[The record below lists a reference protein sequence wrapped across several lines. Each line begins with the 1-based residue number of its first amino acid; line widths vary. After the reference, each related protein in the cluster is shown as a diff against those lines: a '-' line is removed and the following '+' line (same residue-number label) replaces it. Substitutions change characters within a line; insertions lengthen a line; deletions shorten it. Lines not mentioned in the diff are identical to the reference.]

1 MKWQENIMYLI
12 AGLGNPTLQYENTRH
27 NAGFGVIDVLSK
39 KYNIPL
45 TEKKHKGLMGRGVIA
60 GVKVILCKPQTY
72 MNLSGECIGEIIDY
86 YDMDP
91 ESDLLVISDDIELD
105 PGRIRIRKKGSAGG
119 HNGLKNIIF
128 MTATDNFPR
137 IKVGVG
143 KKPPE
148 FDLADWVLSRF
159 NDEDKK
165 AVEAAYS
172 DAAEAVELI
181 LAGDIDEAMN
191 RFNGKK

>member
-1 MKWQENIMYLI
+1 
-12 AGLGNPTLQYENTRH
+12 
-27 NAGFGVIDVLSK
+27 
-39 KYNIPL
+39 
-45 TEKKHKGLMGRGVIA
+45 MGRGVIA

-148 FDLADWVLSRF
+148 FDLADWVRSRF

>member
-1 MKWQENIMYLI
+1 MYLI

-27 NAGFGVIDVLSK
+27 NAGFGVIDILSK

-45 TEKKHKGLMGRGVIA
+45 TEKKHKGLLGRGVIE
-60 GVKVILCKPQTY
+60 GIKVILCKPQTY
-72 MNLSGECIGEIIDY
+72 MNLSGECIGEIVDY
-86 YDMDP
+86 YDLDP
-91 ESDLLVISDDIELD
+91 ESELLVISDDIELD

-137 IKVGVG
+137 IKIGVG
-143 KKPPE
+143 KKPAE
-148 FDLADWVLSRF
+148 YDLADWVLSHF
-159 NDEDKK
+159 PEEDKK
-165 AVEAAYS
+165 AVESAGE
-172 DAAEAVELI
+172 DAAEAVALI
-181 LAGDIDEAMN
+181 LAGNIDEAMN

>member
-1 MKWQENIMYLI
+1 MFLI

-27 NAGFGVIDVLSK
+27 NAGFRVIDRLSE

-45 TEKKHKGLMGRGVIA
+45 TEKKHKGLLGRGIIG
-60 GVKVILCKPQTY
+60 GVKVILCKPQTF
-72 MNLSGECIGEIIDY
+72 MNLSGECIGEIVDY
-86 YDMDP
+86 YDLDP
-91 ESDLLVISDDIELD
+91 ESELLVISDDIELE

-128 MTATDNFPR
+128 MTATDKFPR

-148 FDLADWVLSRF
+148 YDLADWVLSRF
-159 NDEDKK
+159 PDEDKSAVNA
-165 AVEAAYS
+165 AVE
-172 DAAEAVELI
+172 DAADAVELI
-181 LAGDIDEAMN
+181 LSDDIDEAMN
-191 RFNGKK
+191 RFNGKKA

>member
-1 MKWQENIMYLI
+1 MYLI

-27 NAGFGVIDVLSK
+27 NAGFAVIDELSR

-45 TEKKHKGLMGRGVIA
+45 TEKKHKGLLGRGIID

-72 MNLSGECIGEIIDY
+72 MNLSGECIGEIVDY
-86 YDMDP
+86 YDIDP
-91 ESDLLVISDDIELD
+91 ESELLVISDDIELD

-128 MTATDNFPR
+128 MMGTDNFPR

-148 FDLADWVLSRF
+148 FDLADWVLSHF
-159 NDEDKK
+159 GDEDKK
-165 AVEAAYS
+165 AVGTAAK
-172 DAAEAVELI
+172 DAADAVSLI
-181 LAGDIDEAMN
+181 LSGDIDEAMN
-191 RFNGKK
+191 RFNGKKS